1 MKKISCV
8 IPCYCSENTIGL
20 VVDRIIKTVEQDGRY
35 DYEII
40 CVNDYSPD
48 GTMNTLRSL
57 AENNAKIKVVNLSR
71 NFGQH
76 GAVMAGFHY
85 VTGDVIV
92 CMDDDGENPP
102 ENMFML
108 IDKLDEGYDWATA
121 KYTEEKRSP
130 IRSLGTKISF
140 EMSTRLVGKPRNI
153 DINSYSAFKRFI
165 ADEVIKYENPYPFVH
180 GLMLRVTR
188 NIANVKMP
196 RAKRLEGGSG
206 YTMKKLISLWMNGFT
221 AFSEKPL
228 RVASYI
234 GVLAAIVGFISG
246 IVVIVRKIMIPEIA
260 AGYSSMMA
268 ALLFFFG
275 IIMMFM
281 GMLGEYIGRIYI
293 SINNAPQFV
302 VRETLNMDGDNNEK
316 AANS

>member
-8 IPCYCSENTIGL
+8 IPCYRSENTIGL

-48 GTMNTLRSL
+48 GTMNTLRGL

>member
-8 IPCYCSENTIGL
+8 IPCYRSENTIGV
-20 VVDRIIKTVEQDGRY
+20 VVDRIIKTVDEDGRY

-48 GTMNTLRSL
+48 GTMGTLRKL
-57 AENNAKIKVVNLSR
+57 AKDNPKIKVVNLSR

-121 KYTEEKRSP
+121 KYVAEKRSP
-130 IRSLGTKISF
+130 IRTIGTKISF
-140 EMSTRLVGKPRNI
+140 EMSARLVGKPKDI

-188 NIANVKMP
+188 NIANVEMQ
-196 RAKRLEGGSG
+196 RAGRLEGGSG
-206 YTMKKLISLWMNGFT
+206 YTVKKLLSIWMNGFT

-228 RVASYI
+228 RVASYF
-234 GVLAAIVGFISG
+234 GVAFSFLGFVSG
-246 IVVIVRKIMIPEIA
+246 IVVVVRKIMMPEIA
-260 AGYSSMMA
+260 AGYSSVMTI
-268 ALLFFFG
+268 LLFLFG
-275 IIMMFM
+275 LIMLFM
-281 GMLGEYIGRIYI
+281 GMLGEYIGRMYI

-302 VRETLNMDGDNNEK
+302 IKETINLDGDNDEE
-316 AANS
+316 NSNS

>member
-1 MKKISCV
+1 MKKISGV
-8 IPCYCSENTIGL
+8 IPCYCSEH
-20 VVDRIIKTVEQDGRY
+20 TVEIVIERIKKTIKQDGRY

-40 CVNDYSPD
+40 CVNDCSPD
-48 GTMNTLRSL
+48 GTMIALRKM
-57 AENNAKIKVVNLSR
+57 AEDDEKIKVINLSR

-85 VTGDVIV
+85 VTGDIIV
-92 CMDDDGENPP
+92 CMDDDGENAP
-102 ENMFML
+102 ENMFL
-108 IDKLDEGYDWATA
+108 LVDKLDEGYDWATA
-121 KYTEEKRSP
+121 KYVNEKRSP

-140 EMSTRLVGKPRNI
+140 EMSTHLVGKPKEI
-153 DINSYSAFKRFI
+153 DLNSYSAFKRFI

-188 NIANVKMP
+188 NIVNVEMP
-196 RAKRLEGGSG
+196 REKRLEGGSG
-206 YTMKKLISLWMNGFT
+206 YTIKKLVALWMNGFT

-234 GVLAAIVGFISG
+234 GLGAALVGFIAG
-246 IVVIVRKIMIPEIA
+246 IVVIIRKIMIPDIA
-260 AGYSSMMA
+260 AGYSSVMA
-268 ALLFFFG
+268 MLFFLFG

-281 GMLGEYIGRIYI
+281 GMLGEYIGRMYI

-302 VRETLNMDGDNNEK
+302 VKETLNINGEEHEK
-316 AANS
+316 GTDS